1 MAKRRSRRSPQRK
14 SRKYS
19 RKASRRRS
27 PQRKSRKYSRK
38 SRKSSRKPNAY
49 DRLVKSMIQHHHHQ
63 QAVRAY
69 RDSCSRLDNDYDCG
83 GNPNCNWV
91 NNSCRRKSFG
101 ETYAGPRLP
110 SSML

>member
-19 RKASRRRS
+19 RKASRRS
-27 PQRKSRKYSRK
+27 PQRKSRKASRK
-38 SRKSSRKPNAY
+38 SRKASRKPSVY
-49 DRLVKSMIQHHHHQ
+49 DKLVKSMIQHHHHQ

-69 RDSCSRLDNDYDCG
+69 RDTCARHDNDYDCG